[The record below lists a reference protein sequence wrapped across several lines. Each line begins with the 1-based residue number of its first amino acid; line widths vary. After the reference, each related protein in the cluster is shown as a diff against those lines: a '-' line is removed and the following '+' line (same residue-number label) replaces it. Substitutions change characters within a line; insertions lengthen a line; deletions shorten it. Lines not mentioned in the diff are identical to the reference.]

1 VPFALLFVVLFAL
14 AGAAVARRRGWPVL
28 LGAAVAG
35 AVPPVGVAAVVM
47 VIADRARDAVT
58 EASDGERSAAD
69 PGRRP
74 GGRPPPRPGQ
84 AGPRRPR
91 TPIEVPASLADS
103 TVLRALRTFG
113 PMNDQQLI
121 AALVDPEVQVRA
133 QLRELQRRGII
144 ERRGGRF
151 HARV

>member
-1 VPFALLFVVLFAL
+1 MPFALLFVVLFAL

-47 VIADRARDAVT
+47 AIADRARDAVT
-58 EASDGERSAAD
+58 EATEGERGVSQPVGRPGMRP
-69 PGRRP
+69 PGRP
-74 GGRPPPRPGQ
+74 GP
-84 AGPRRPR
+84 AGPRGPR
-91 TPIEVPASLADS
+91 APIEVPASLADS
-103 TVLRALRTFG
+103 TVLRALRNFG
-113 PMNDQQLI
+113 PMSDQQLI

-133 QLRELQRRGII
+133 QLRELQRRGIV